1 MKKQKRQ
8 KYSNGSTVIQKTFKN
23 VGQIEG
29 TFNANQSYQ
38 SADITGSIK
47 LPKGLKAT
55 AGVFK
60 DSAGNKNTGF
70 SVEKQLPKN
79 SSVGIGKN
87 RNSTSVSV
95 SKGNFRLEV
104 KKPKAGDTQYGITY
118 SKSI

>member
-8 KYSNGSTVIQKTFKN
+8 KYSNGTVVKKEFKD
-23 VGQIEG
+23 VGSIEG
-29 TFNANQSYQ
+29 KFNANQSYQ

-47 LPKGLKAT
+47 LPKGLRAT
-55 AGVFK
+55 ASVFK

-70 SVEKQLPKN
+70 SVEKQLPRN

-87 RNSTSVSV
+87 RNSTNVSV

>member
-70 SVEKQLPKN
+70 SVEKQLPRN

-87 RNSTSVSV
+87 RNSTNVSV

-118 SKSI
+118 SRKI

>member
-38 SADITGSIK
+38 SADITGSVK
-47 LPKGLKAT
+47 LPKGMT
-55 AGVFK
+55 ASASIFK

-70 SVEKQLPKN
+70 SVEKQLPRN

-87 RNSTSVSV
+87 RNSTNVSV

-118 SKSI
+118 SRKI